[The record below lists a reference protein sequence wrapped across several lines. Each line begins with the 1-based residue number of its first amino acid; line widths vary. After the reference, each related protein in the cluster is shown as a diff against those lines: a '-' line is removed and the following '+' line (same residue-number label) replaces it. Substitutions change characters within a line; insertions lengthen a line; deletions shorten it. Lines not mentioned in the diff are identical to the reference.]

1 MLPLAHLAH
10 DHPEVARRL
19 HALARRQ
26 WSQATPDWLEYWRL
40 LREPPQSFLAD
51 ASSRQVALIDALRDG
66 PQPVPEILKRLK
78 ALHVGQLDAAEL
90 HRQEIIGKAG
100 LTPTDL
106 MHVEGSHA
114 PWDSESAALAL
125 EVFSH
130 HVPGQGGGRGA
141 DPALVCRRAWQRMT
155 EMAAHAIITFLT
167 GKKLDPPG
175 ALDPDRD
182 PAFAPWFFH
191 HSLYGGH
198 PHLQPELRLKIPIIG
213 IGAPAGLFLGPVAAA
228 LRTDLILPPHH
239 EVANAVGAV
248 AGSVMV
254 SEEVL
259 VYPRLN
265 DVGLE
270 VLGYYVQAGEERAD
284 YEDLMPAL
292 ARATALARDRALGG
306 ALRSGADNPQV
317 VVEQQS
323 DGLDMYRIRARA
335 VGNPRLSGGR

>member
-10 DHPEVARRL
+10 DHPDVAKRL
-19 HALARRQ
+19 HALSRRQ
-26 WSQATPDWLEYWRL
+26 WSQATPDWLEYWHL
-40 LREPPQSFLAD
+40 LREPPRSFLAD
-51 ASSRQVALIDALRDG
+51 ASSRQIALIDALRDG
-66 PQPVPEILKRLK
+66 PQPVPELLKRLK
-78 ALHVGQLDAAEL
+78 VLHVGQLDAAEL

-106 MHVEGSHA
+106 MHVDGSHA
-114 PWDSESAALAL
+114 PWDVESARLAL

-130 HVPGQGGGRGA
+130 HVPATRGGRGL
-141 DPALVCRRAWQRMT
+141 DPSAVCARVWQRIT
-155 EMAAHAIITFLT
+155 EMAVHAIITFLS

-175 ALDPDRD
+175 AVDPDRD
-182 PAFAPWFFH
+182 PSFAPWFFH
-191 HSLYGGH
+191 HSLYAAH
-198 PHLQPELRLKIPIIG
+198 PHLQPEIRLKLPIIG

-228 LRTDLILPPHH
+228 LHTDLILPSHY

-265 DVGLE
+265 EAGLE
-270 VLGYYVQAGEERAD
+270 VLGYYVQTGEERAEVD
-284 YEDLMPAL
+284 ELTPAL
-292 ARATALARDRALGG
+292 ARATALARERALGG

-323 DGLDMYRIRARA
+323 DGLDMYRVRAKA
-335 VGNPRLSGGR
+335 MGNPRLS